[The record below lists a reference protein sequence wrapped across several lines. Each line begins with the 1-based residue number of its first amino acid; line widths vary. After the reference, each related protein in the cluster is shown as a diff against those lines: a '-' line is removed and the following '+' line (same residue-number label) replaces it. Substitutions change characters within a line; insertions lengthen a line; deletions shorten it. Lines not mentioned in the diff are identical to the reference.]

1 MHDDWDRALAI
12 AESLADAAAD
22 AARADGAG
30 PMGVARDELVRSYVR
45 SYADSTLREGVARV
59 ASQVLLDGG
68 VAQPTARELALA
80 IVALAREHV
89 DADLELLD
97 EDFRYR
103 APGAGEF
110 SLRARDFLGS
120 CEFDDLDSAYAVLDD
135 DGTLTFV
142 RSADHVEGGRRGSVV
157 DLGGVRREG
166 VVFAGFE
173 DGGEAPWAA
182 ERIRAVAFEDAVR
195 PVKTA
200 RWFAGQGGLRR
211 VDGAGLLDL
220 SSCFDASEMFR
231 DCRSLASI
239 DVSGWDVRSLE
250 RAYCMFADC
259 RSLSSLDV
267 SGWDT
272 FSLEHAVGMFYD
284 CSGLATLDVS
294 RWDTGHL
301 WSATEMFDGCSSLAN
316 LDVSG
321 WDTREL
327 AEAEEMFR
335 DCRALATLDVSGW
348 DTSKVTDM
356 RYMFYRC
363 SSLASLDVS
372 RWDTAGV
379 TDMGYMFYDCSSL
392 AALDVSRWDTGR
404 LLVATG
410 MFDGCRSL
418 ATLDVSRW
426 DVRALADA
434 RDMFSGCSSLANLDV
449 SGWDTRSL
457 ADASGMFR
465 GCPAG
470 DGISLALPGR
480 DGDDRGER

>member
-45 SYADSTLREGVARV
+45 SYADSTLREGVTRV

-68 VAQPTARELALA
+68 VAQPTAREMALA

-89 DADLELLD
+89 DADLDLLD

-120 CEFDDLDSAYAVLDD
+120 REFDDSDSAYAVLDD

-220 SSCFDASEMFR
+220 SSCVDASEMFR

-267 SGWDT
+267 SRWDT

-284 CSGLATLDVS
+284 CSSLAALDVS
-294 RWDTGHL
+294 RWDTGRL
-301 WSATEMFDGCSSLAN
+301 WSASEMFRGCSSLASLDVSGWDTRALAEAAEMFWGCSSLAN

-327 AEAEEMFR
+327 AEAAGMFR
-335 DCRALATLDVSGW
+335 DCSSLANLDVSGW
-348 DTSKVTDM
+348 DTRSLVDAHG
-356 RYMFYRC
+356 MFCGCR
-363 SSLASLDVS
+363 
-372 RWDTAGV
+372 
-379 TDMGYMFYDCSSL
+379 SL
-392 AALDVSRWDTGR
+392 AALDVSRWD
-404 LLVATG
+404 
-410 MFDGCRSL
+410 
-418 ATLDVSRW
+418 
-426 DVRALADA
+426 VRTLADA
-434 RDMFSGCSSLANLDV
+434 RDMFANCSGLANLDV

-457 ADASGMFR
+457 ADASDMFR

-470 DGISLALPGR
+470 DGVSLALPGR
-480 DGDDRGER
+480 GGDDREER